1 MAKETSKEAILRL
14 LKTKSSMKQDVY
26 ECTLEAFKHFK
37 SICKELATELNK
49 ETGKADKR
57 VTIVYTDK
65 GEFEAELKVAGDI
78 LFFYM
83 HTNVFEFD
91 RSHQIRKSSYVKEDE
106 YRSYCGQI
114 SVYNFL
120 SDSFKYNRVND
131 VGYLIGRVFI
141 NREKHYFVEG
151 KKQLGFLYNDFS
163 KGILDK
169 EQVRKIVEAGVQYS
183 LEFDLF
189 TPPFEA
195 VRELKVAEVLETS
208 MNMKVQTGKR
218 LGFRFQSDTDI
229 IVPEE

>member
-26 ECTLEAFKHFK
+26 ECTLESFKYFK
-37 SICKELATELNK
+37 AICKELAAELSK
-49 ETGKADKR
+49 ETGKNDKR
-57 VTIVYTDK
+57 VTVIYTDK
-65 GEFEAELKVAGDI
+65 GEFEVELKVAGDI

-114 SVYNFL
+114 NIYNFL

-131 VGYLIGRVFI
+131 VGYLIGRIFV

-163 KGILDK
+163 KGIIDK
-169 EQVRKIVEAGVQYS
+169 DQVRKIVEASIQYS

-208 MNMKVQTGKR
+208 QNMKFQTGKR
-218 LGFRFQSDTDI
+218 LGFRFQSDPDS
-229 IVPEE
+229 VREE